1 MPEKLRVEW
10 EESLAFCAS
19 PSCENK
25 NRQTA
30 LILLHDFSF
39 PALAKDWQEQDR
51 PRAIYPW
58 GWARRHD
65 LTIVPTSGDSHGE
78 LDVWSVTA
86 AQWGDDRFLAGSAGI
101 LFALHWWFTRM
112 QLQWAW

>member
-1 MPEKLRVEW
+1 MALGSVLVMVWLCQLNFHRLLMPEKLRVEW

-39 PALAKDWQEQDR
+39 PALAKD
-51 PRAIYPW
+51 
-58 GWARRHD
+58 
-65 LTIVPTSGDSHGE
+65 
-78 LDVWSVTA
+78 
-86 AQWGDDRFLAGSAGI
+86 
-101 LFALHWWFTRM
+101 
-112 QLQWAW
+112 